1 MPQKLRLL
9 DLFEGKR
16 YHKVILLVSVLA
28 FLFLEL
34 LVYLAAASQSGEKS
48 RVTILDAAGKKV
60 YETSGTTLTSYEKH
74 VFESNNGPL
83 RNYQLQVRT
92 ETHPFP
98 FRAWLTAAIGIPVG
112 LILLMAFLV
121 KAYLSLVYG
130 EGGEASP
137 EADGSS
143 SRQKGRLESLSFAF
157 QGFSVFHVGFV
168 ILLGVLTLWMIPNFL
183 GDFARIAAVAVRDYQ
198 WFFLG
203 TAVFLGILIL
213 WVIYLRYRLSKQML
227 ENQLHLEKYRL
238 EQQLLLQRET
248 PQLLPNPVS
257 EAQEH

>member
-1 MPQKLRLL
+1 MSQKLCLL

-28 FLFLEL
+28 FLVLEL
-34 LVYLAAASQSGEKS
+34 LIYLASASQAGEKS
-48 RVTILDAAGKKV
+48 RLAILDAVGRKV
-60 YETSGTTLTSYEKH
+60 YETSGSSLTSYEKH
-74 VFESNNGPL
+74 IFETNHGPL
-83 RNYQLQVRT
+83 RNFELQVTT

-112 LILLMAFLV
+112 LVLLVAFLI

-130 EGGEASP
+130 EERDGGRDHE
-137 EADGSS
+137 SS
-143 SRQKGRLESLSFAF
+143 NQGKSRLASLSFAF
-157 QGFSVFHVGFV
+157 ERFSVFHVGFL
-168 ILLGVLTLWMIPNFL
+168 ILLGVLTLWMVPNFL
-183 GDFARIAAVAVRDYQ
+183 GDFVKISAAAIRDYK

-203 TAVFLGILIL
+203 TAVFLGVLIC
-213 WVIYLRYRLSKQML
+213 WVVYLRYRLSKQML
-227 ENQLHLEKYRL
+227 DNQFHLEKYRL

-248 PQLLPNPVS
+248 PQLLPNPVG